1 MKKLDIKGI
10 IFDYGG
16 TLDTRGDHWSE
27 VLWQGYEHFG
37 IGVADDEEVEPGVSI
52 HKQAFRDAYVYGE
65 RALAVNPIVT
75 PDFHFEDILRE
86 KLILELNFLAG
97 KELLETGKDD
107 SEKQAKLGN
116 LGNDSEASSSVIS
129 SSSDSL
135 SSDSSSSDSL
145 SSDSSSSDSSS
156 DSSSSDAS
164 SESLFL
170 SLSDSEIHQ
179 IAVDMARYINSKTLE
194 LLQENRQVLEH
205 LKQAGY
211 PMVLVSNFYGNINQV
226 LKDAEIDGYFKE
238 VIESAVVGVRKPNPA
253 IFALGVCALDL
264 PASQVLVVGDTYG
277 KDIIPAH
284 KLGCHTLWIK
294 GLQWEEKKV
303 DESIP
308 DGIIKKLSE
317 MEGFLKIS

>member
-1 MKKLDIKGI
+1 MKVLDIKGI

-52 HKQAFRDAYVYGE
+52 HKQAFHDAYVYGE

-107 SEKQAKLGN
+107 AEKQAKLGN
-116 LGNDSEASSSVIS
+116 LGNDS
-129 SSSDSL
+129 
-135 SSDSSSSDSL
+135 
-145 SSDSSSSDSSS
+145 
-156 DSSSSDAS
+156 DAS

-170 SLSDSEIHQ
+170 SPSDSEIHQ

-194 LLQENRQVLEH
+194 LLHENKQVLEH

-226 LKDAEIDGYFKE
+226 LKDAGIDGYFQD

>member
-37 IGVADDEEVEPGVSI
+37 IGVAADEEVEPGVSI

-107 SEKQAKLGN
+107 AEKQAKLGN
-116 LGNDSEASSSVIS
+116 D
-129 SSSDSL
+129 
-135 SSDSSSSDSL
+135 
-145 SSDSSSSDSSS
+145 
-156 DSSSSDAS
+156 SDAS
-164 SESLFL
+164 SESLLL

-179 IAVDMARYINSKTLE
+179 IVVDMAHYINAKTLD
-194 LLQENRQVLEH
+194 LLQENKQVLEH

-294 GLQWEEKKV
+294 GLQWEEKQV

-308 DGIIKKLSE
+308 DGIIRKLSE
-317 MEGFLKIS
+317 MEEFLKIS

>member
-1 MKKLDIKGI
+1 MKVLDIKGI

-116 LGNDSEASSSVIS
+116 PGKDS
-129 SSSDSL
+129 DT
-135 SSDSSSSDSL
+135 
-145 SSDSSSSDSSS
+145 
-156 DSSSSDAS
+156 S

-170 SLSDSEIHQ
+170 SLSDSEIRQ
-179 IAVDMARYINSKTLE
+179 IAGDMARYINAKTLA
-194 LLQENRQVLEH
+194 LLNENKQVLEH
-205 LKQAGY
+205 LKQNGY

-226 LKDAEIDGYFKE
+226 LKDAGIDGYFE
-238 VIESAVVGVRKPNPA
+238 DVIESAVVGVRKPNPA
-253 IFALGVCALDL
+253 IFALGVFALDL

>member
-1 MKKLDIKGI
+1 MKVLDIKGI

-27 VLWQGYEHFG
+27 VLWLGYEHFG

-75 PDFHFEDILRE
+75 PDFHFKDILRE

-107 SEKQAKLGN
+107 SEKQTKLGN
-116 LGNDSEASSSVIS
+116 PGKD
-129 SSSDSL
+129 
-135 SSDSSSSDSL
+135 
-145 SSDSSSSDSSS
+145 
-156 DSSSSDAS
+156 SDAS

-170 SLSDSEIHQ
+170 SLSDSEIRQ
-179 IAVDMARYINSKTLE
+179 IAVDMARYINAKTLA
-194 LLQENRQVLEH
+194 LLKENKLVLEH
-205 LKQAGY
+205 LKQNGY

-226 LKDAEIDGYFKE
+226 LKDAGIDGYFE
-238 VIESAVVGVRKPNPA
+238 DVIESAVVGVRKPNPA

-317 MEGFLKIS
+317 MEEFLKIS

>member
-37 IGVADDEEVEPGVSI
+37 IGVAADEEVEPGVSI

-107 SEKQAKLGN
+107 AEKQAKLGN
-116 LGNDSEASSSVIS
+116 D
-129 SSSDSL
+129 
-135 SSDSSSSDSL
+135 
-145 SSDSSSSDSSS
+145 
-156 DSSSSDAS
+156 SDAS
-164 SESLFL
+164 SESLLL

-179 IAVDMARYINSKTLE
+179 IAVDMAHYINAKTLD
-194 LLQENRQVLEH
+194 LLHENKQVLEH

-294 GLQWEEKKV
+294 GLQWEEKQV

-308 DGIIKKLSE
+308 DGIIRNLSE
-317 MEGFLKIS
+317 MEEFLKIS

>member
-1 MKKLDIKGI
+1 MKVLDIKGI

-37 IGVADDEEVEPGVSI
+37 IGVAADEEVEPGVSI

-107 SEKQAKLGN
+107 AEKQAKLGN
-116 LGNDSEASSSVIS
+116 D
-129 SSSDSL
+129 
-135 SSDSSSSDSL
+135 
-145 SSDSSSSDSSS
+145 
-156 DSSSSDAS
+156 SDAS
-164 SESLFL
+164 SESLLL

-179 IAVDMARYINSKTLE
+179 IAVDMAHYINAKTLD
-194 LLQENRQVLEH
+194 LLHENKQVLEH

-226 LKDAEIDGYFKE
+226 LKDAEIDGYFKD

-294 GLQWEEKKV
+294 GLQWEGKQV

-308 DGIIKKLSE
+308 DGIIRKLSE
-317 MEGFLKIS
+317 MEEFLKIS

>member
-1 MKKLDIKGI
+1 MKVLDIKGI

-97 KELLETGKDD
+97 KKLLETGKDD
-107 SEKQAKLGN
+107 AEKQAKLGN
-116 LGNDSEASSSVIS
+116 FGNDSE
-129 SSSDSL
+129 
-135 SSDSSSSDSL
+135 
-145 SSDSSSSDSSS
+145 
-156 DSSSSDAS
+156 AS

-179 IAVDMARYINSKTLE
+179 IAADMARYINAKTLA
-194 LLQENRQVLEH
+194 LLNENRQVLEH

-226 LKDAEIDGYFKE
+226 LKDAGIDGYFKD

-264 PASQVLVVGDTYG
+264 PASQVLVVGDTYD

>member
-1 MKKLDIKGI
+1 MKVLDIKGI

-116 LGNDSEASSSVIS
+116 PGKDS
-129 SSSDSL
+129 DT
-135 SSDSSSSDSL
+135 
-145 SSDSSSSDSSS
+145 
-156 DSSSSDAS
+156 S

-170 SLSDSEIHQ
+170 SLSDSEIRQ
-179 IAVDMARYINSKTLE
+179 IAVDMARYINAKTLA
-194 LLQENRQVLEH
+194 LLKENKLVLEH
-205 LKQAGY
+205 LKQKGY

-226 LKDAEIDGYFKE
+226 LKDAGIDGYFKD

-303 DESIP
+303 DVSIP

-317 MEGFLKIS
+317 MEEFLKIS

>member
-1 MKKLDIKGI
+1 MKVLDIKGI

-75 PDFHFEDILRE
+75 PEFHFEDILRE

-107 SEKQAKLGN
+107 SEKQAKRGN
-116 LGNDSEASSSVIS
+116 PGKD
-129 SSSDSL
+129 
-135 SSDSSSSDSL
+135 
-145 SSDSSSSDSSS
+145 
-156 DSSSSDAS
+156 SDAS
-164 SESLFL
+164 SESRFL
-170 SLSDSEIHQ
+170 SLSDSEIRQ
-179 IAVDMARYINSKTLE
+179 IAVDMARYINAKTLA
-194 LLQENRQVLEH
+194 LLKENKLVLEH
-205 LKQAGY
+205 LKQNGY

-226 LKDAEIDGYFKE
+226 LKDAGIDGYFE
-238 VIESAVVGVRKPNPA
+238 DVIESAVVGVRKPNPA

-317 MEGFLKIS
+317 MEEFLKIS

>member
-1 MKKLDIKGI
+1 MKVLDIKGI

-52 HKQAFRDAYVYGE
+52 PKQAFRDAYVYGE

-107 SEKQAKLGN
+107 AEKQAKLGN
-116 LGNDSEASSSVIS
+116 D
-129 SSSDSL
+129 
-135 SSDSSSSDSL
+135 
-145 SSDSSSSDSSS
+145 
-156 DSSSSDAS
+156 SDAS
-164 SESLFL
+164 SESLLL

-179 IAVDMARYINSKTLE
+179 IVVDMAHYINAKTLD
-194 LLQENRQVLEH
+194 LLQENKQVLEH

-226 LKDAEIDGYFKE
+226 LKDAEIDGYFKD

-294 GLQWEEKKV
+294 GLQWEEKQV

-308 DGIIKKLSE
+308 DGIIRKLSE
-317 MEGFLKIS
+317 MEEFLKIS

>member
-1 MKKLDIKGI
+1 MKVLDIKGI

-37 IGVADDEEVEPGVSI
+37 IGVAVDEEVEPGVSI

-107 SEKQAKLGN
+107 AEKQAKLGN
-116 LGNDSEASSSVIS
+116 D
-129 SSSDSL
+129 
-135 SSDSSSSDSL
+135 
-145 SSDSSSSDSSS
+145 
-156 DSSSSDAS
+156 SDAS
-164 SESLFL
+164 SESLLL

-179 IAVDMARYINSKTLE
+179 IAVDMAHYINAKTLD
-194 LLQENRQVLEH
+194 LLQENKLVLEH

-294 GLQWEEKKV
+294 GLQWEEKQV

-308 DGIIKKLSE
+308 DGIIRKLSE
-317 MEGFLKIS
+317 MEEFLKIS

>member
-107 SEKQAKLGN
+107 AEKQAKLGN
-116 LGNDSEASSSVIS
+116 D
-129 SSSDSL
+129 
-135 SSDSSSSDSL
+135 
-145 SSDSSSSDSSS
+145 
-156 DSSSSDAS
+156 SDAS
-164 SESLFL
+164 SESLLL

-179 IAVDMARYINSKTLE
+179 IAVDMAHYINAKTLD
-194 LLQENRQVLEH
+194 LLQENKQVLEH

-253 IFALGVCALDL
+253 IFALGVCVLDL

-294 GLQWEEKKV
+294 GLQWEEKQV

-308 DGIIKKLSE
+308 DGIIRKLSE
-317 MEGFLKIS
+317 MEEFLKIS

>member
-1 MKKLDIKGI
+1 MKVLDIKGI

-37 IGVADDEEVEPGVSI
+37 IGVVADEEVEPGVSI

-107 SEKQAKLGN
+107 AEKQAKLGN
-116 LGNDSEASSSVIS
+116 D
-129 SSSDSL
+129 
-135 SSDSSSSDSL
+135 
-145 SSDSSSSDSSS
+145 
-156 DSSSSDAS
+156 SDAS
-164 SESLFL
+164 SESLLL

-179 IAVDMARYINSKTLE
+179 IAVDMAHYINAKTLD
-194 LLQENRQVLEH
+194 LLQENKQVLEH

-294 GLQWEEKKV
+294 GLQWEEKQV

-308 DGIIKKLSE
+308 DGIIRKLSE
-317 MEGFLKIS
+317 MEEFLKIS

>member
-37 IGVADDEEVEPGVSI
+37 IGVAADEEVEPGVSI

-107 SEKQAKLGN
+107 AEKQAKLR
-116 LGNDSEASSSVIS
+116 ND
-129 SSSDSL
+129 
-135 SSDSSSSDSL
+135 
-145 SSDSSSSDSSS
+145 
-156 DSSSSDAS
+156 SDAS
-164 SESLFL
+164 SESLLL

-179 IAVDMARYINSKTLE
+179 IAVDMAHYISAKTLD
-194 LLQENRQVLEH
+194 LLLENKQVLEH
-205 LKQAGY
+205 LKQEGY

-226 LKDAEIDGYFKE
+226 LKDAGIDGYFKE

-277 KDIIPAH
+277 KDIMPAH

-294 GLQWEEKKV
+294 GLQWEEKQV

-308 DGIIKKLSE
+308 DGIIRKLSE
-317 MEGFLKIS
+317 MEDFLKIS

>member
-37 IGVADDEEVEPGVSI
+37 IGVAADEEVEPGVSI

-97 KELLETGKDD
+97 KKLLETGKDD
-107 SEKQAKLGN
+107 AEKQAKLGN
-116 LGNDSEASSSVIS
+116 D
-129 SSSDSL
+129 
-135 SSDSSSSDSL
+135 
-145 SSDSSSSDSSS
+145 
-156 DSSSSDAS
+156 SDAS
-164 SESLFL
+164 SESLLL

-179 IAVDMARYINSKTLE
+179 IAVDMAHYINAKTLD
-194 LLQENRQVLEH
+194 LLHENKQVLEH

-294 GLQWEEKKV
+294 GLQWEEKQV

-308 DGIIKKLSE
+308 DGIIRKLSE
-317 MEGFLKIS
+317 MEEFLKIS

>member
-37 IGVADDEEVEPGVSI
+37 IGVAADEEVEPGVSI

-107 SEKQAKLGN
+107 AEKQAKLGN
-116 LGNDSEASSSVIS
+116 D
-129 SSSDSL
+129 
-135 SSDSSSSDSL
+135 
-145 SSDSSSSDSSS
+145 
-156 DSSSSDAS
+156 SDAS
-164 SESLFL
+164 SESLLL

-179 IAVDMARYINSKTLE
+179 IAVDMAHYINAKTLD
-194 LLQENRQVLEH
+194 LLHENKQVLEH

-211 PMVLVSNFYGNINQV
+211 PMVLVSNFYGNINKV
-226 LKDAEIDGYFKE
+226 LKDAEIDGYFKD

-294 GLQWEEKKV
+294 GLQWEEKQV

-308 DGIIKKLSE
+308 DGIIRKLSE
-317 MEGFLKIS
+317 MEEFLKIS

>member
-1 MKKLDIKGI
+1 MKVLDIKGI

-107 SEKQAKLGN
+107 FEKQAKLGN
-116 LGNDSEASSSVIS
+116 PGKD
-129 SSSDSL
+129 
-135 SSDSSSSDSL
+135 
-145 SSDSSSSDSSS
+145 
-156 DSSSSDAS
+156 SDAS

-179 IAVDMARYINSKTLE
+179 IAEDMARYINAKTLA
-194 LLQENRQVLEH
+194 LLKENKLVLEH
-205 LKQAGY
+205 LKQNGY

-226 LKDAEIDGYFKE
+226 LKDAGIDGYFE
-238 VIESAVVGVRKPNPA
+238 DVIESAVVGVRKPNPA

-317 MEGFLKIS
+317 MEEFLKIS

>member
-37 IGVADDEEVEPGVSI
+37 IGVAADEEVEPGVSI

-107 SEKQAKLGN
+107 AEKQAR
-116 LGNDSEASSSVIS
+116 LGND
-129 SSSDSL
+129 
-135 SSDSSSSDSL
+135 
-145 SSDSSSSDSSS
+145 
-156 DSSSSDAS
+156 SDAS
-164 SESLFL
+164 SESLLL

-179 IAVDMARYINSKTLE
+179 ISVDMAHYINAKTLD
-194 LLQENRQVLEH
+194 LLQENKQVLEH

-294 GLQWEEKKV
+294 GLQWEEKQV

-308 DGIIKKLSE
+308 DGIIRKLSE
-317 MEGFLKIS
+317 MEEFLKIS

>member
-37 IGVADDEEVEPGVSI
+37 IGVAADEEVEPGVSI

-107 SEKQAKLGN
+107 AEKQAKLGN
-116 LGNDSEASSSVIS
+116 D
-129 SSSDSL
+129 
-135 SSDSSSSDSL
+135 
-145 SSDSSSSDSSS
+145 
-156 DSSSSDAS
+156 SDAS
-164 SESLFL
+164 SESLLL

-179 IAVDMARYINSKTLE
+179 IAVDMAHYINAKTLD
-194 LLQENRQVLEH
+194 LLHGNKQVLEH

-294 GLQWEEKKV
+294 GLQWEEKQV

-308 DGIIKKLSE
+308 DGIIRKLSE
-317 MEGFLKIS
+317 MEEFLKIS

>member
-1 MKKLDIKGI
+1 MKKLDVKGI

-37 IGVADDEEVEPGVSI
+37 IGVAADEEVEPGVSI

-107 SEKQAKLGN
+107 AEKQAKLGN
-116 LGNDSEASSSVIS
+116 D
-129 SSSDSL
+129 
-135 SSDSSSSDSL
+135 
-145 SSDSSSSDSSS
+145 
-156 DSSSSDAS
+156 SDAS
-164 SESLFL
+164 SESLLL

-179 IAVDMARYINSKTLE
+179 IAVDMAHYINAKTLD
-194 LLQENRQVLEH
+194 LLQENKQVLEH

-226 LKDAEIDGYFKE
+226 LKDAEIDGYFKD

-294 GLQWEEKKV
+294 GLQWEEKQV

-308 DGIIKKLSE
+308 DGIIRKLSE
-317 MEGFLKIS
+317 MEEFLKIS

>member
-37 IGVADDEEVEPGVSI
+37 IGVAADEEVEPGVSI

-107 SEKQAKLGN
+107 AEKQAKLGN
-116 LGNDSEASSSVIS
+116 D
-129 SSSDSL
+129 
-135 SSDSSSSDSL
+135 
-145 SSDSSSSDSSS
+145 
-156 DSSSSDAS
+156 SDAS
-164 SESLFL
+164 SESLLL

-179 IAVDMARYINSKTLE
+179 IAVDMAHYINAKTLD
-194 LLQENRQVLEH
+194 LLHENKQVLEH

-226 LKDAEIDGYFKE
+226 LKDAEIDGYFKD

-294 GLQWEEKKV
+294 GLQWEEKQV

-308 DGIIKKLSE
+308 DGIIRNLSE
-317 MEGFLKIS
+317 MEEFLKIS

>member
-107 SEKQAKLGN
+107 AEKQAKLGN
-116 LGNDSEASSSVIS
+116 D
-129 SSSDSL
+129 
-135 SSDSSSSDSL
+135 
-145 SSDSSSSDSSS
+145 
-156 DSSSSDAS
+156 SDAS
-164 SESLFL
+164 SESLLL

-179 IAVDMARYINSKTLE
+179 IAVDMAHYINAKTLD
-194 LLQENRQVLEH
+194 LLQENKQVLEH

-226 LKDAEIDGYFKE
+226 LKDAEIDGYFKD

-264 PASQVLVVGDTYG
+264 PASQVLVVGDTYC

-294 GLQWEEKKV
+294 GLQWEEKQV

-308 DGIIKKLSE
+308 DGIIRKLSE
-317 MEGFLKIS
+317 MEEFLKIS

>member
-1 MKKLDIKGI
+1 MNREMKKLDIKGI

-37 IGVADDEEVEPGVSI
+37 IGVAADEEVEPGVSI

-107 SEKQAKLGN
+107 AEKQAKLGN
-116 LGNDSEASSSVIS
+116 D
-129 SSSDSL
+129 
-135 SSDSSSSDSL
+135 
-145 SSDSSSSDSSS
+145 
-156 DSSSSDAS
+156 SDAS
-164 SESLFL
+164 SESLLL

-179 IAVDMARYINSKTLE
+179 IAVDMAHYINAKTLD
-194 LLQENRQVLEH
+194 LLQENKLVLEH

-294 GLQWEEKKV
+294 GLQWEEKQV

-308 DGIIKKLSE
+308 DGIIRKLSE
-317 MEGFLKIS
+317 MEEFLKIS

>member
-37 IGVADDEEVEPGVSI
+37 IGVAADEEVEPGVSI

-107 SEKQAKLGN
+107 AEKQAKLGN
-116 LGNDSEASSSVIS
+116 D
-129 SSSDSL
+129 
-135 SSDSSSSDSL
+135 
-145 SSDSSSSDSSS
+145 
-156 DSSSSDAS
+156 SDAS
-164 SESLFL
+164 SESLLL

-179 IAVDMARYINSKTLE
+179 IAVDMAHYINAKTLD
-194 LLQENRQVLEH
+194 LLHENKQVLEH

-277 KDIIPAH
+277 KDIMPAH

-294 GLQWEEKKV
+294 GLQWEEKLV

-308 DGIIKKLSE
+308 DGIIRKLSE
-317 MEGFLKIS
+317 MEEFLKIS

>member
-1 MKKLDIKGI
+1 MKVLDIKGI

-116 LGNDSEASSSVIS
+116 PGKD
-129 SSSDSL
+129 
-135 SSDSSSSDSL
+135 
-145 SSDSSSSDSSS
+145 
-156 DSSSSDAS
+156 SDAS

-179 IAVDMARYINSKTLE
+179 IAEDMARYINAKTLA
-194 LLQENRQVLEH
+194 LLNENKQVLEH

-226 LKDAEIDGYFKE
+226 LKDAGIDGYFQN

>member
-1 MKKLDIKGI
+1 MKKLEIKGI

-37 IGVADDEEVEPGVSI
+37 IGVAADEEVEPGVSI

-107 SEKQAKLGN
+107 AEKQAKLGN
-116 LGNDSEASSSVIS
+116 D
-129 SSSDSL
+129 
-135 SSDSSSSDSL
+135 
-145 SSDSSSSDSSS
+145 
-156 DSSSSDAS
+156 SDAS
-164 SESLFL
+164 SESLLL

-179 IAVDMARYINSKTLE
+179 IAVDMAHYINAKTLD
-194 LLQENRQVLEH
+194 LLQENKLVLEH

-226 LKDAEIDGYFKE
+226 LKDAEIDGYFKD

-294 GLQWEEKKV
+294 GLQWEEKQV

-308 DGIIKKLSE
+308 DGIIRKLSE
-317 MEGFLKIS
+317 MEEFLKIS

>member
-1 MKKLDIKGI
+1 MKVLDIKGI

-107 SEKQAKLGN
+107 SEKQTKLGN
-116 LGNDSEASSSVIS
+116 PGKD
-129 SSSDSL
+129 
-135 SSDSSSSDSL
+135 
-145 SSDSSSSDSSS
+145 
-156 DSSSSDAS
+156 SDAS

-170 SLSDSEIHQ
+170 SLSDSEIRQ
-179 IAVDMARYINSKTLE
+179 IAVDMARYINAKTLA
-194 LLQENRQVLEH
+194 LLKENKLVLEH
-205 LKQAGY
+205 LKQKGY

-226 LKDAEIDGYFKE
+226 LKDAGIDGYFKD

>member
-37 IGVADDEEVEPGVSI
+37 IGVAADEEVEPGVSI

-107 SEKQAKLGN
+107 AEKQAKLGN
-116 LGNDSEASSSVIS
+116 D
-129 SSSDSL
+129 
-135 SSDSSSSDSL
+135 
-145 SSDSSSSDSSS
+145 
-156 DSSSSDAS
+156 SDAS
-164 SESLFL
+164 SESLLL

-179 IAVDMARYINSKTLE
+179 IAVDMAHYINAKTLD
-194 LLQENRQVLEH
+194 LLQENKQVLEH

-226 LKDAEIDGYFKE
+226 LKDAEIDGYFKD

-294 GLQWEEKKV
+294 GLQWEEKQV

-308 DGIIKKLSE
+308 DGIIRNLSE
-317 MEGFLKIS
+317 MEEFLKIS

>member
-1 MKKLDIKGI
+1 MKVLDIKGI

-65 RALAVNPIVT
+65 RVLAVNPIVT

-116 LGNDSEASSSVIS
+116 PGNDS
-129 SSSDSL
+129 DL
-135 SSDSSSSDSL
+135 S
-145 SSDSSSSDSSS
+145 
-156 DSSSSDAS
+156 S

-179 IAVDMARYINSKTLE
+179 IAVDMARYINAKTLE
-194 LLQENRQVLEH
+194 LLQENKQVLEH

-226 LKDAEIDGYFKE
+226 LKDAGIDGYFQN

>member
-1 MKKLDIKGI
+1 MKKIDIKGI

-37 IGVADDEEVEPGVSI
+37 IGVAADEEVEPGVSI

-86 KLILELNFLAG
+86 KLILDLNFLAG

-107 SEKQAKLGN
+107 AEKQAKLGN
-116 LGNDSEASSSVIS
+116 D
-129 SSSDSL
+129 
-135 SSDSSSSDSL
+135 
-145 SSDSSSSDSSS
+145 
-156 DSSSSDAS
+156 SDAS

-179 IAVDMARYINSKTLE
+179 ISVDMAHYINAKTLD
-194 LLQENRQVLEH
+194 LLHENKQVLEH

-226 LKDAEIDGYFKE
+226 LKDAEIDGYFKD

-294 GLQWEEKKV
+294 GLQWEEKQV

-308 DGIIKKLSE
+308 DGIIRKLSE
-317 MEGFLKIS
+317 MEEFLKIS

>member
-1 MKKLDIKGI
+1 MKVLDIKGI

-107 SEKQAKLGN
+107 AEKQAKLGN
-116 LGNDSEASSSVIS
+116 FGKDSE
-129 SSSDSL
+129 
-135 SSDSSSSDSL
+135 
-145 SSDSSSSDSSS
+145 
-156 DSSSSDAS
+156 AS

-194 LLQENRQVLEH
+194 LLHENRQVLEH

-226 LKDAEIDGYFKE
+226 LKDAGIDGYFKD

>member
-1 MKKLDIKGI
+1 MKELDIKGI

-116 LGNDSEASSSVIS
+116 PGKD
-129 SSSDSL
+129 
-135 SSDSSSSDSL
+135 
-145 SSDSSSSDSSS
+145 
-156 DSSSSDAS
+156 SDAS

-179 IAVDMARYINSKTLE
+179 IAEDMARYINAKTLA
-194 LLQENRQVLEH
+194 LLKENKLVLEH
-205 LKQAGY
+205 LKQKGY

-226 LKDAEIDGYFKE
+226 LKDAGIDGYFE
-238 VIESAVVGVRKPNPA
+238 DVIESAVVRVRKPNPA

-277 KDIIPAH
+277 KDIVPAH

-317 MEGFLKIS
+317 MEEFLKIS

>member
-52 HKQAFRDAYVYGE
+52 SKQAFRDAYVYGE

-107 SEKQAKLGN
+107 AEKQAKLGN
-116 LGNDSEASSSVIS
+116 D
-129 SSSDSL
+129 
-135 SSDSSSSDSL
+135 
-145 SSDSSSSDSSS
+145 
-156 DSSSSDAS
+156 SDAS
-164 SESLFL
+164 SESLLL

-179 IAVDMARYINSKTLE
+179 IAVDMAHYINAKTLD
-194 LLQENRQVLEH
+194 LLQENKLVLEH

-226 LKDAEIDGYFKE
+226 LKDAEIDGYFKD

-294 GLQWEEKKV
+294 GLQWEEKQV

-308 DGIIKKLSE
+308 DGIIRKLSE
-317 MEGFLKIS
+317 MEEFLKIS

>member
-1 MKKLDIKGI
+1 MKVLDIKGI

-116 LGNDSEASSSVIS
+116 PGKD
-129 SSSDSL
+129 
-135 SSDSSSSDSL
+135 
-145 SSDSSSSDSSS
+145 
-156 DSSSSDAS
+156 SDAS

-170 SLSDSEIHQ
+170 SLSDSEIRQ
-179 IAVDMARYINSKTLE
+179 IAVDMARYINAKTLA
-194 LLQENRQVLEH
+194 LLKENKLVLEH
-205 LKQAGY
+205 LKQKGY

-226 LKDAEIDGYFKE
+226 LKDAGIDGYFKD

-308 DGIIKKLSE
+308 DGIIRKLSE
-317 MEGFLKIS
+317 MEVFLKIS